1 MPKMIR
7 SEATGL
13 LLIVSIA
20 GNAHATV
27 QRTLLLLFRLGIFA
41 WACVYLVAQLRVD
54 ESSVLRASLAGGGL
68 FHDVPLSGLLMVAV
82 LMGVNWG
89 FEAFKWRLLVQPL
102 ERIPIWK
109 AVAATL
115 AGCSVSLV
123 TPNRTGEFVG
133 RVLYLRPEQ
142 RIAGA
147 SLTVLGNLSQV
158 LVTLVVG
165 TFGLLLMVLLEL
177 PLPVRTGW
185 PLGAVAFVTV
195 LFTFAAAV
203 LFLFPQLLRQL
214 LDLIPFLRRFDRHFR
229 VLSEVPRSALLTTLA
244 LSALRYV
251 VFTAQFVALLLLLGA
266 DVPIDHV
273 VLAVPVV
280 FLMTTL
286 VPTFMLTEL
295 GVRGGVALALLQPL
309 GGAPVVVVAA
319 TSLLWSLNVLLPA
332 LVGSV
337 LLLFGRSRTTTA

>member
-1 MPKMIR
+1 MIR

-13 LLIVSIA
+13 LLIVSIV
-20 GNAHATV
+20 GIAHATV

-41 WACVYLVAQLRVD
+41 WACVYLVAQLRLD
-54 ESSVLRASLAGGGL
+54 ESSTLRAWAAGGGL
-68 FHDVPLSGLLMVAV
+68 FHDAPASGLFIVALLV
-82 LMGVNWG
+82 AVNWG
-89 FEAFKWRLLVQPL
+89 LEAFKWRQLVRPL
-102 ERIPIWK
+102 EHISMLK

-133 RVLYLRPEQ
+133 RVLYLRPEL

-158 LVTLVVG
+158 LITLVLG
-165 TFGLLLMVLLEL
+165 TLGLLFMVLFEL

-185 PLGAVAFVTV
+185 PLSAVTFVAA
-195 LFTFAAAV
+195 LFTLVAAA
-203 LFLFPQLLRQL
+203 LFLFPQLLRHL
-214 LDLIPFLRRFDRHFR
+214 LDLVPFLRRYDRHFH
-229 VLSEVPRSALLTTLA
+229 VLSEVPRSALVTTLS
-244 LSALRYV
+244 LSGLRYM
-251 VFTAQFVALLLLLGA
+251 VFTAQFVALLVLLGA
-266 DVPIDHV
+266 DVPLKHA

-280 FLMTTL
+280 FLLTTL

-309 GGAPVVVVAA
+309 GGPPVVVVTA

-332 LVGSV
+332 LLGSV
-337 LLLFGRSRTTTA
+337 LLLVGRSRSSAT

>member
-1 MPKMIR
+1 MPRMTR
-7 SEATGL
+7 SKATGL
-13 LLIVSIA
+13 LLLVSIA
-20 GNAHATV
+20 GIAYATV

-41 WACVYLVAQLRVD
+41 WACVYLVAQLRSD
-54 ESSVLRASLAGGGL
+54 ESSTLRAWVAGGGL
-68 FHDVPLSGLLMVAV
+68 FREAPLSGLVVVVL

-89 FEAFKWRLLVQPL
+89 LEAFKWRMLV
-102 ERIPIWK
+102 RPIEHVPMLK

-158 LVTLVVG
+158 LVTLMGG
-165 TFGLLLMVLLEL
+165 TLGLLLMVLMDL
-177 PLPVRTGW
+177 PLPVTTGW
-185 PLGAVAFVTV
+185 PLGAVAFVAV
-195 LFTFAAAV
+195 LFTLAAAV

-214 LDLIPFLRRFDRHFR
+214 LDLIPLLRRYDRHFR

-244 LSALRYV
+244 LSGLRYV
-251 VFTAQFVALLLLLGA
+251 VFTAQFASLLLLLDA
-266 DVPIDHV
+266 DVPLVHAV
-273 VLAVPVV
+273 MAVPVV
-280 FLMTTL
+280 FLLTTL

-309 GGAPVVVVAA
+309 GGAPLVVVAA
-319 TSLLWSLNVLLPA
+319 TSLLWALNVLLPA

-337 LLLFGRSRTTTA
+337 LFLIGRERSATT

>member
-1 MPKMIR
+1 MIR

-20 GNAHATV
+20 GIAHATV

-41 WACVYLVAQLRVD
+41 WACVYLVAQLRLD
-54 ESSVLRASLAGGGL
+54 ESSTLRAWAAGGGL
-68 FHDVPLSGLLMVAV
+68 FHDAPVSGLFLVVLLMA
-82 LMGVNWG
+82 LNWG
-89 FEAFKWRLLVQPL
+89 LEAFKWRQLVRPL
-102 ERIPIWK
+102 EQVSLLK

-133 RVLYLRPEQ
+133 RVLYLRPEL

-158 LVTLVVG
+158 LITLVLG
-165 TFGLLLMVLLEL
+165 TLGLLFMVLLEL

-185 PLGAVAFVTV
+185 PLSAMAFVAV
-195 LFTFAAAV
+195 LFTLVAAA
-203 LFLFPQLLRQL
+203 LFLFPQLLRHL
-214 LDLIPFLRRFDRHFR
+214 LDLVPFLRRYDTHFR

-244 LSALRYV
+244 LSGLRYI
-251 VFTAQFVALLLLLGA
+251 VFTAQFLALLLLLGA
-266 DVPIDHV
+266 DVPLKHA
-273 VLAVPVV
+273 VLAVPVI
-280 FLMTTL
+280 FLLTTL

-309 GGAPVVVVAA
+309 GGAPLVVVAA

-332 LVGSV
+332 LLGSV
-337 LLLFGRSRTTTA
+337 LLLVGRSRSSTP

>member
-1 MPKMIR
+1 MIR

-41 WACVYLVAQLRVD
+41 WACVYLVAQLRLD
-54 ESSVLRASLAGGGL
+54 ESSTLRALVASGGL
-68 FHDVPLSGLLMVAV
+68 LSGSSASGLLIVALLMV
-82 LMGVNWG
+82 VNWG
-89 FEAFKWRLLVQPL
+89 LEAFKWRFLVKPL
-102 ERIPIWK
+102 EHISVLK

-158 LVTLVVG
+158 LVTFVLG
-165 TFGLLLMVLLEL
+165 SLGLLFMVMLEL

-185 PLGAVAFVTV
+185 PLGAVAVV
-195 LFTFAAAV
+195 VALFTLVAAV
-203 LFLFPQLLRQL
+203 LFLFPQLLRHT
-214 LDLIPFLRRFDRHFR
+214 LDLVPFLRRFDHHFR
-229 VLSEVPRSALLTTLA
+229 VLSELPRSALLTTLA
-244 LSALRYV
+244 LSGVRYM
-251 VFTAQFVALLLLLGA
+251 VFTAQFVALLVLLGT
-266 DVPIDHV
+266 DVPLLHM
-273 VLAVPVV
+273 VLAVPVI
-280 FLMTTL
+280 FLLTTL

-309 GGAPVVVVAA
+309 GGAPLTVVAA

-332 LVGSV
+332 LLGSV
-337 LLLFGRSRTTTA
+337 LLLLGRSRSSAA